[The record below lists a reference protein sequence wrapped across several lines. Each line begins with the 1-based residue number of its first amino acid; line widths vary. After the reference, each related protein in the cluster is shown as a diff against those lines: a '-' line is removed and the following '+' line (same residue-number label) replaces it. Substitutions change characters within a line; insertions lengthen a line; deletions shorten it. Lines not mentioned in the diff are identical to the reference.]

1 MNKCNY
7 YEILYL
13 LITLNE
19 LMKKWLIYKT
29 IYQLKQIKYCKMT
42 IKIIKYKYTNSKKN
56 KNPKSLNILLSL
68 VQLNIFFNLFPH
80 FSVLC
85 ATVIDGG

>member
-42 IKIIKYKYTNSKKN
+42 IKIK
-56 KNPKSLNILLSL
+56 
-68 VQLNIFFNLFPH
+68 
-80 FSVLC
+80 
-85 ATVIDGG
+85 